1 MSFDLQLRTSYIFVK
16 YIYTV
21 HHVEDFS
28 RYFPIDH
35 GGRGGG
41 AGNRFLLIQHS
52 RAQTDRLME

>member
-41 AGNRFLLIQHS
+41 GWQQIPADT
-52 RAQTDRLME
+52 AQQGSD